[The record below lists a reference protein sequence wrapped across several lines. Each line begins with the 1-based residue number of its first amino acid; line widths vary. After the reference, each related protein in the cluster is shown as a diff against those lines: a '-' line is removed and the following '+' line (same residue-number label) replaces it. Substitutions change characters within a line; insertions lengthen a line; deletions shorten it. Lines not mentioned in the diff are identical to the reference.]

1 MRTALLLLFLVI
13 ACSFCAAKDVI
24 VRSPCTIPSTRTRA
38 ELDSAAK
45 SWDNCY
51 YHDSKK
57 GDVKLD
63 RAAIIDY
70 FKLGF
75 DLNGDGKLSMDECET
90 ARNCFFTRAELQ
102 FGETCKTVFDRCD
115 CNQDG
120 LITRLD
126 FEKSYFTCLRDCTAG
141 QRIYQY
147 VGQYLGNG
155 TALSRCRNGNDE
167 FV

>member
-1 MRTALLLLFLVI
+1 MRALLVILLLFVV
-13 ACSFCAAKDVI
+13 AAFASKDVI

-38 ELDSAAK
+38 ELDAAAK
-45 SWDNCY
+45 SWDNCF
-51 YHDSKK
+51 YHDSKH
-57 GDVKLD
+57 GNVKLD
-63 RAAIIDY
+63 RSGIIDY

-75 DLNGDGKLSMDECET
+75 DLNNDGKLSMDECET

-120 LITRLD
+120 VITRLD
-126 FEKSYFTCLRDCTAG
+126 FEKSTFTCLRDCTAG

-147 VGQYLGNG
+147 IGQYLGNG

-167 FV
+167 FD